1 MHVQANDQFVH
12 FSSSIMAAQIM
23 MMLADCT
30 VNQHFGLRI
39 TKKRSIIAPL
49 NLQEAERK
57 RMKLYIEIGLIITSV
72 ALIISVILQSKGA
85 GLGGLTGADT
95 GGVYSVRRGIERT
108 LFYITIGLS
117 VLFFILAI
125 ASIFVKS

>member
-1 MHVQANDQFVH
+1 
-12 FSSSIMAAQIM
+12 
-23 MMLADCT
+23 
-30 VNQHFGLRI
+30 
-39 TKKRSIIAPL
+39 
-49 NLQEAERK
+49 
-57 RMKLYIEIGLIITSV
+57 MKIYLEVGLIITSV
-72 ALIISVILQSKGA
+72 TLIISVILQSKGA

-125 ASIFVKS
+125 LAIFIKS